1 MSGGGNFFTNNFRG
15 NTDQGYY
22 PIINPRLAHL
32 EPLLEEVNLPNTR
45 DYKDPLVHAKPLSD
59 STSKIPK
66 EAKSQVQV
74 TICQVGGGRSPN
86 KSDPSQ
92 LSDSDNS
99 SSDSEDNNFQVANLE
114 EEKAEVEA
122 AKAEAAE
129 AEVEA
134 EKVKEESTE
143 TKVKEES
150 VNKRKKETLLSPVT
164 KKKQKK
170 NYRGLRLLDGL
181 KNGRN

>member
-1 MSGGGNFFTNNFRG
+1 MSGGGNFFTNNFWG

-45 DYKDPLVHAKPLSD
+45 DYKNPLVHAKPLSD
-59 STSKIPK
+59 STSEIPK

-74 TICQVGGGRSPN
+74 TICQVGGG
-86 KSDPSQ
+86 SDPSQ

-114 EEKAEVEA
+114 EEKVEA
-122 AKAEAAE
+122 AKAESAE
-129 AEVEA
+129 PEV

-143 TKVKEES
+143 TKEQEES
-150 VNKRKKETLLSPVT
+150 FNKRKKGTLLSPVT
-164 KKKQKK
+164 KKKRKK
-170 NYRGLRLLDGL
+170 NIEDYGYWMA
-181 KNGRN
+181 

>member
-1 MSGGGNFFTNNFRG
+1 MSGGGNFFTNNFWG

-45 DYKDPLVHAKPLSD
+45 DYKNPLVHAKPLSD
-59 STSKIPK
+59 STSEIPK

-74 TICQVGGGRSPN
+74 TICQVGGG
-86 KSDPSQ
+86 SDPSQ
-92 LSDSDNS
+92 LSDSD

-114 EEKAEVEA
+114 EEKVEA
-122 AKAEAAE
+122 AKAESAE
-129 AEVEA
+129 PEV

-143 TKVKEES
+143 TKEQEES
-150 VNKRKKETLLSPVT
+150 FNKRKKGTLLSPVT
-164 KKKQKK
+164 KKKRKK
-170 NYRGLRLLDGL
+170 NIEDYGYWMA
-181 KNGRN
+181 

>member
-1 MSGGGNFFTNNFRG
+1 MSGGGNFFTNNFWG

-59 STSKIPK
+59 TTREISK

-74 TICQVGGGRSPN
+74 TICQVGGGRSLN

-99 SSDSEDNNFQVANLE
+99 SSKWP
-114 EEKAEVEA
+114 EKASMSIFSLSIIHT
-122 AKAEAAE
+122 
-129 AEVEA
+129 
-134 EKVKEESTE
+134 STC
-143 TKVKEES
+143 TICT
-150 VNKRKKETLLSPVT
+150 R
-164 KKKQKK
+164 
-170 NYRGLRLLDGL
+170 
-181 KNGRN
+181 

>member
-1 MSGGGNFFTNNFRG
+1 MSGGGNFVTNNFWG

-45 DYKDPLVHAKPLSD
+45 DYKNPLVHAKPLSD
-59 STSKIPK
+59 STSEIPK

-74 TICQVGGGRSPN
+74 TICQVGGG
-86 KSDPSQ
+86 SDPSQ

-114 EEKAEVEA
+114 EEKVEA
-122 AKAEAAE
+122 AKAESAE
-129 AEVEA
+129 PEV

-143 TKVKEES
+143 TKEQEES
-150 VNKRKKETLLSPVT
+150 FNKRKKGTLLSPVT
-164 KKKQKK
+164 KKKRKK
-170 NYRGLRLLDGL
+170 NIEDYGYWMA
-181 KNGRN
+181 